1 MIVRQKNYKQSL
13 FGWTTMACASVAI
26 GAGLMSSCNSY
37 SVLPLSNEFSV
48 GGKITTSVSD
58 EVAMDILWVVDN
70 SGSMCQEQ
78 KALRDNFN
86 TFITTLQDASLDF
99 HIAVTTTHAPGAD
112 ANYAQEPVA
121 IEGHIQSRPQ
131 PLPGFDNVCLGTY
144 DAIARTY
151 TDLQPLREAL
161 AIAVE
166 CMNTPN
172 NELLNVTDDQLNC
185 ALPDSSRP
193 GCPAEVGGVDRD
205 GDTFFTINDI
215 FPLAS
220 EYRVIP
226 KVLRAE
232 DYSSNGTLDVE
243 RLRAD
248 FACASLVG
256 TRGYGLEK
264 GLQAA
269 IKAVS
274 PELTG
279 LAYDDDNPSADEGA
293 PNHGFLRK
301 DAGFT
306 LIFVTDE
313 NDCSHDGDIV
323 EFGQVCR
330 GSICDY
336 ENAAELRNEPSDL
349 TSIPELASRL
359 KQNLEDSK
367 GRDVQDSEILVASIH
382 GLWKPFE
389 GPMPACKDGDN
400 SPDARPDVPKA
411 CDDPSLGVAF
421 SGDRYD
427 RFMRQFPNYYPN
439 AVTGDDPDKRL
450 DFENYQEFGEICI
463 GDFSASL
470 RAIGEFI
477 SNASGDCITD
487 TVLPC
492 ANSDE
497 CPSALYG
504 GGAGTCLKHD
514 EQGRTGQF
522 SGDAADGF
530 CDTGIILRLVQGE
543 GSLPIEDNE
552 YCIPESINAM
562 RTERPSCVI
571 DPSRYSL
578 EVCPASASAT
588 TFEWVGAAPAAVAQR
603 LAGYD
608 LELIYNATIEFSD

>member
-1 MIVRQKNYKQSL
+1 MIVRQKNYKKTIL
-13 FGWTTMACASVAI
+13 GWTTMACASMAI
-26 GAGLMSSCNSY
+26 GAGLMSSCNTH
-37 SVLPLSNEFSV
+37 SVLPVTNGLSV
-48 GGKITTSVSD
+48 GGTISTSVSD

-86 TFITTLQDASLDF
+86 AFITTLQDASLDF
-99 HIAVTTTHAPGAD
+99 HIAVTTTHAPGED
-112 ANYAQEPVA
+112 ANYNQEPVA
-121 IEGHIQSRPQ
+121 IEGHIQSKPQ

-144 DAIARTY
+144 DAVGRTY
-151 TDLQPLREAL
+151 TDLTPLRDAL

-172 NELLNVTDDQLNC
+172 PALLNVTDAQLNC
-185 ALPDSSRP
+185 ALPDSARP
-193 GCPAEVGGVDRD
+193 GCSADVGGVDRD
-205 GDTFFTINDI
+205 GDTFYTINDI

-226 KVLRAE
+226 EVLRAE

-248 FACASLVG
+248 FACMSLVG

-269 IKAVS
+269 VKAVS

-279 LAYDDDNPSADEGA
+279 LVSESPSADISA

-301 DAGFT
+301 DSGFT
-306 LIFVTDE
+306 MIFVTDE
-313 NDCSHDGDIV
+313 NDCSHDGDIA

-330 GSICDY
+330 GAICDY
-336 ENAAELRNEPSDL
+336 ENAADLRGEPSDL
-349 TSIPELASRL
+349 TSIPTLAERL
-359 KQNLEDSK
+359 KANLTESK
-367 GRDVQDSEILVASIH
+367 GRPVQDSEILVASIH
-382 GLWKPFE
+382 GLWRPFE
-389 GPMPACKDGDN
+389 GPMPACKQGDA
-400 SPDARPDVPKA
+400 DDRPEVPFA
-411 CDDPSLGVAF
+411 CADPNLGVAF

-439 AVTGDDPDKRL
+439 AVTGGDDEKRK
-450 DFENYQEFGEICI
+450 DFENFQEFGEICT

-487 TVLPC
+487 NVLPC
-492 ANSDE
+492 RNSSE

-504 GGAGTCLKHD
+504 DSAGTCLAND
-514 EQGRTGQF
+514 GSGNITEF
-522 SGDAADGF
+522 SGNEDDGF
-530 CDTGIILRLVQGE
+530 CDTGVILRLVQGE
-543 GSLPIEDNE
+543 GSLPVEENE

-562 RTERPSCVI
+562 RTESPSCVI
-571 DPSRYSL
+571 DPSRYTW
-578 EVCPASASAT
+578 EVCPASASAIA
-588 TFEWVGAAPAAVAQR
+588 FEWVGIEPAAVAQR
-603 LAGYD
+603 LAGYQ
-608 LELIYNATIEFSD
+608 LELIYNATIEFEN